1 MAPTLNHVQ
10 DVEGESKMSIDQATP
25 QDWNNLRQ
33 RYPAIERTADEDN
46 TGDMVNSPSHYTH
59 GNIECI
65 DAIEESMTAEAFR
78 GYCKGAAIK
87 YLWRYERKGKSLE
100 DLQKC
105 RWYLDRLIA
114 SRQEQSETSV

>member
-1 MAPTLNHVQ
+1 
-10 DVEGESKMSIDQATP
+10 MSINQATP

-33 RYPAIERTADEDN
+33 RYPAIERTAEDIKS
-46 TGDMVNSPSHYTH
+46 GKVDMVHSPSHYTY

-65 DAIEESMTAEAFR
+65 DAIEESMTPEAFR
-78 GYCKGAAIK
+78 GYCKGAAMK
-87 YLWRYERKGKSLE
+87 YIWRYERKGKPLE

-114 SRQEQSETSV
+114 SHREQSETSE